1 MENAYRLGE
10 VEEIIAGMELMEVPD
25 DIMESDVDYQIVISG
40 WWVHIPE
47 LGLNLHEG
55 VFCNYDGEEG
65 GYLPDFAITVVKEEG
80 QEEWI
85 YYEQDGFLITLANY
99 LHGKRIDS
107 SGRIILLYLFA
118 GWKPDSGRMN
128 LPDTFKVKG
137 SSDKK
142 KYFIVQKDRKGG
154 TYGVFNPV
162 KRSEQPGQEREGI
175 CNDCAG
181 GQLQGHECSSA

>member
-25 DIMESDVDYQIVISG
+25 DIMESEVDYQIVISG

-99 LHGKRIDS
+99 LHGKTDLEQL
-107 SGRIILLYLFA
+107 GQLFCFIC
-118 GWKPDSGRMN
+118 
-128 LPDTFKVKG
+128 LPDGNLTA
-137 SSDKK
+137 
-142 KYFIVQKDRKGG
+142 
-154 TYGVFNPV
+154 
-162 KRSEQPGQEREGI
+162 EE
-175 CNDCAG
+175 
-181 GQLQGHECSSA
+181 

>member
-1 MENAYRLGE
+1 MEKAYRLGE
-10 VEEIIAGMELMEVPD
+10 VEDIIAGMELMEVPD

-85 YYEQDGFLITLANY
+85 YYEQDGFLITLS
-99 LHGKRIDS
+99 LIHI
-107 SGRIILLYLFA
+107 
-118 GWKPDSGRMN
+118 
-128 LPDTFKVKG
+128 
-137 SSDKK
+137 
-142 KYFIVQKDRKGG
+142 
-154 TYGVFNPV
+154 
-162 KRSEQPGQEREGI
+162 
-175 CNDCAG
+175 
-181 GQLQGHECSSA
+181 

>member
-99 LHGKRIDS
+99 LHGKTDLEQL
-107 SGRIILLYLFA
+107 GQLFCFIC
-118 GWKPDSGRMN
+118 
-128 LPDTFKVKG
+128 LPDGNLTA
-137 SSDKK
+137 
-142 KYFIVQKDRKGG
+142 
-154 TYGVFNPV
+154 
-162 KRSEQPGQEREGI
+162 EE
-175 CNDCAG
+175 
-181 GQLQGHECSSA
+181 